1 MWFEKLT
8 GFSEVSPQNVRDNIT
23 ISGNTL
29 ISRVNSR
36 KLYFGKLQISTL
48 AELKKQNLKI
58 SNYKERIQVKE
69 IVADVQKLHCQ
80 LENSNSLFQAASQ
93 FNLLEMVN
101 PSVTPEQGIDRYEFD
116 RTQGPACAISCGAG
130 TIYRN
135 YFTEVNGQMGQ
146 TANNQINCL
155 DLIGNALNND
165 KLHLWTMENGYA
177 LFNQKGLLAIN
188 KKIAHLS
195 ETGREK
201 LKEKLKTGIQW
212 DTEVTLSDTKH
223 KVSQIYCSALPVA
236 YSNIESSYWEPFAR
250 IILEATYEST
260 LYAGMLNLVNNN
272 SNKVFLT
279 LIGGGAFGNEEH
291 WILDSLQ
298 KSIRKFK
305 NVPLDIKIVS
315 FGRSNPN
322 LVKCINEI

>member
-1 MWFEKLT
+1 MWFKQLT
-8 GFSEVSPQNVRDNIT
+8 GFDEESPKNVMENIT

-36 KLYFGKLQISTL
+36 KFSFGKLEISTL

-101 PSVTPEQGIDRYEFD
+101 PSITPDQGIDRYEFD

-135 YFTEVNGQMGQ
+135 YFTAVNGQIGQ

-165 KLHLWTMENGYA
+165 KLNLWTMQNGYA

-201 LKEKLKTGIQW
+201 LK
-212 DTEVTLSDTKH
+212 
-223 KVSQIYCSALPVA
+223 
-236 YSNIESSYWEPFAR
+236 
-250 IILEATYEST
+250 
-260 LYAGMLNLVNNN
+260 
-272 SNKVFLT
+272 
-279 LIGGGAFGNEEH
+279 
-291 WILDSLQ
+291 
-298 KSIRKFK
+298 RKA
-305 NVPLDIKIVS
+305 
-315 FGRSNPN
+315 
-322 LVKCINEI
+322 